1 MKFDLYDF
9 DGTIYDGYSGV
20 DLVLFGLRKY
30 PKQWLRIPKML
41 WYGLMYFLHLTSK
54 TKMKSVM
61 FSFVQYIDDMD
72 KFVLDFWNGH
82 EKKLKDF
89 WTKKKTHSRD
99 IIISASGYFW
109 LQYIADKYK
118 VYDLFATTYDIKTG
132 EVIGLNCHG
141 KEKVNMFY
149 NKYPKGIID
158 KMYTDSKNDLPL
170 IEEAKEGFLVKG
182 NVVKKYYD

>member
-1 MKFDLYDF
+1 MRFDLYDF
-9 DGTIYDGYSGV
+9 DGTIYDGDSGV
-20 DLVLFGLRKY
+20 DLVLFGLKKF

-41 WYGLMYFLHLTSK
+41 CYGLLYLLHLTSK

-61 FSFVQYIDDMD
+61 FSFVQYVDDMD
-72 KFVLDFWNGH
+72 KFVLEFWKGH
-82 EKKLKDF
+82 EKKLKKF
-89 WTKKKTHSRD
+89 WLNKKTHSRD

-149 NKYPKGIID
+149 EKYPNGIID

-170 IEEAKEGFLVKG
+170 IEEAKVGYLVKG
-182 NVVKKYYD
+182 DLVKKYYD